1 MKKLVFFLTFVLAIC
16 CAMGALVFAKYDHSS
31 FPTAS
36 YSFSSTQS
44 YTYYRSLNNEPVYD
58 GTYTKGSKFLGI
70 VTKKTGNA
78 LSVKAVPYYYNYCI
92 VTVRSG
98 SEYGYQDSGT
108 PTQVGV
114 ETNISTVIN
123 TAAAADSMRYDFRIY
138 QLNGY
143 DLINVRDYDYYVYNN
158 SSGQQFIE
166 IEGD

>member
-1 MKKLVFFLTFVLAIC
+1 M
-16 CAMGALVFAKYDHSS
+16 
-31 FPTAS
+31 
-36 YSFSSTQS
+36 
-44 YTYYRSLNNEPVYD
+44 
-58 GTYTKGSKFLGI
+58 GI

-138 QLNGY
+138 QLY